1 VSKPDIAFG
10 INTGFAVNRYPEP
23 EEWVRII
30 GEELGLDTVQ
40 MTADLLNPDLP
51 AGYRAKQVERIR
63 RACDRYGVRITST
76 FTGAFTRVNHL
87 AHPDEDMRR
96 HWVAWF
102 KRFVEQSVDLGARAM
117 GSHFGI
123 FSTRENRDSELRA
136 LRRRQNIE
144 GWHEIGAYAREQG
157 LDCLLWEPMSIA
169 REQGET
175 IAEAR
180 RLQDDVNAGAPIP
193 FRMCLD
199 VDHGDLA
206 SANPDDTDPHAW
218 LRAFSADA
226 AQVHLKQSSIDKGAH
241 WPFTR
246 QFNDKGRIRAGE
258 VLATMASAGYGKTEF
273 LLEFSFREREPTDST
288 VVEQLKESVAYW
300 REHLSP

>member
-1 VSKPDIAFG
+1 MSKPDIAFG

-23 EEWVRII
+23 EEWVRIV

-51 AGYRAKQVERIR
+51 EAYRAGQVIRIR
-63 RACDRYGVRITST
+63 NACEKYRVRVTST

-87 AHPDEDMRR
+87 AHPDEEVRR
-96 HWVAWF
+96 HWVKWF
-102 KRFVEQSVDLGARAM
+102 KRFVDQTVDLGARAM

-123 FSTRENRDSELRA
+123 FTCRENGSKELRA

-144 GWHEIGAYAREQG
+144 GWHEIGAYAKEKG
-157 LDCLLWEPMSIA
+157 LEYLLWEPMSIA

-193 FRMCLD
+193 FKMCLD

-206 SANPDDTDPHAW
+206 STNPDDTDPHAW
-218 LRAFSADA
+218 LRAFPADT
-226 AQVHLKQSSIDKGAH
+226 AQIHLKQSSVDKTAH

-246 QFNDKGRIRAGE
+246 EFNEQGRIRPQE
-258 VLATMASAGYGKTEF
+258 VLATLGCAGYGKTEL
-273 LLEFSFREREPTDST
+273 LLEFSFREREPADST

-300 REHLSP
+300 RGHLSP